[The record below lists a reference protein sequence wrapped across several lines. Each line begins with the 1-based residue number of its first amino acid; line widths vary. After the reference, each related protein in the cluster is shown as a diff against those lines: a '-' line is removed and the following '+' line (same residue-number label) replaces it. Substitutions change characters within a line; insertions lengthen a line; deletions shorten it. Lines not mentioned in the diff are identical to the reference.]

1 MATGTRTTKDLDTV
15 LFTDHDVLVF
25 ATASSAMAL
34 LLAASAVSTGVE
46 RRIGRIESKIRQ
58 AMWSEVIHQ

>member
-1 MATGTRTTKDLDTV
+1 MHIVDTV

-34 LLAASAVSTGVE
+34 LLAVLAVSTGVK
-46 RRIGRIESKIRQ
+46 RRIERIESKIRQ
-58 AMWSEVIHQ
+58 AMWSDVIHQ

>member
-1 MATGTRTTKDLDTV
+1 MDTV

-25 ATASSAMAL
+25 AIASSAMAL

-46 RRIGRIESKIRQ
+46 RRIERIESKIRQ
-58 AMWSEVIHQ
+58 AMWSDVIHQ

>member
-1 MATGTRTTKDLDTV
+1 MHIMDTV

-34 LLAASAVSTGVE
+34 LLAVLAVSTGVE
-46 RRIGRIESKIRQ
+46 RHIGRIESKIRQ
-58 AMWSEVIHQ
+58 AMWSDVIHQ

>member
-1 MATGTRTTKDLDTV
+1 MHIMDTV

-34 LLAASAVSTGVE
+34 LLAVLAVSTGVK
-46 RRIGRIESKIRQ
+46 RRIERIESKIRQ
-58 AMWSEVIHQ
+58 AMWSDVIHQ

>member
-1 MATGTRTTKDLDTV
+1 MHIMDTV

-34 LLAASAVSTGVE
+34 LLAVLAVSTGVE
-46 RRIGRIESKIRQ
+46 RRIERIESKIRQ
-58 AMWSEVIHQ
+58 AMWSDVIHQ